1 MTWYSKGARLFV
13 LVLSLSLVI
22 LSGPVFAQANEE
34 KAELAEKIINLHRE
48 EGYLERALQAA
59 IQNVPT
65 GQKAAMEKAISRLD
79 QDAIYAGWTE
89 KVDETYTI
97 EEMKAVVSGIF
108 RTFGFGL
115 VADLVRRT
123 SSAASVG
130 LCSCSAWWTTWC
142 RRCASTWPQP
152 G

>member
-34 KAELAEKIINLHRE
+34 KAELAEKIISLHRE

-65 GQKAAMEKAISRLD
+65 GQKAAMEEAISRLD

-97 EEMKAVVSGIF
+97 EEMKAYLDYAATDVGRSTLRKSTEINAKIYEV
-108 RTFGFGL
+108 L
-115 VADLVRRT
+115 VFELL
-123 SSAASVG
+123 AAM
-130 LCSCSAWWTTWC
+130 
-142 RRCASTWPQP
+142 QKE
-152 G
+152 